1 MKIISKY
8 KDFYDSFGFIT
19 GKPDESVTYLRTT
32 VCVNQ
37 HSDPEYRDI
46 ITELSRYTYSETGV
60 YDKDKKEYSA
70 YLNTVVVGIYP
81 YIYLSPFYIILRN
94 KINGIKSDDVI
105 TDIKPI
111 TISEYD
117 LKHNRE
123 HIYEKVITK
132 FMEYKNVNS
141 IHGNLYVHK
150 ISDKSYRWNYYNK
163 YDIKNNPWKI
173 ENTEIFHRL
182 NAPTFVYTDIRD
194 SISSFMPNGHGIII
208 NPVFTKLPFNVLG
221 AEREKII
228 SEQNIYIDIENFLWA
243 TKQEPESI
251 PDNNTKILAAGFD
264 LKTSFRNVK

>member
-81 YIYLSPFYIILRN
+81 YIYLSPFYIIVRN

-105 TDIKPI
+105 TGIKPI

-123 HIYEKVITK
+123 HIYEKVIAK

-150 ISDKSYRWNYYNK
+150 ISDKSYKVN
-163 YDIKNNPWKI
+163 
-173 ENTEIFHRL
+173 FRL
-182 NAPTFVYTDIRD
+182 QLSANGLHE
-194 SISSFMPNGHGIII
+194 SS
-208 NPVFTKLPFNVLG
+208 
-221 AEREKII
+221 
-228 SEQNIYIDIENFLWA
+228 
-243 TKQEPESI
+243 
-251 PDNNTKILAAGFD
+251 
-264 LKTSFRNVK
+264 